1 MSEKTYYK
9 KITHKNGKQ
18 QDFHRYLYEQH
29 LGRKLTRH
37 EVVHHINGDITD
49 NRIENLQLMTLSEH
63 GKLHRIGQKASK
75 ETRKKL
81 SEHASK
87 QDPWAQSKLT
97 REQVQQ
103 AINDIAA
110 GNSLRSVSRK
120 NGLSHSNLLR
130 SINRLKMEEAI

>member
-29 LGRKLTRH
+29 LGRKLTRY

-63 GKLHRIGQKASK
+63 GKLHQTGKTYSA

-87 QDPWAQSKLT
+87 QDRWKQSKLT
-97 REQVQQ
+97 REQVKQ
-103 AINDIAA
+103 AISDISD
-110 GNSLRSVSRK
+110 GNSIRK
-120 NGLSHSNLLR
+120 TAKKFGLSHSNLLR
-130 SINRLKMEEAI
+130 SIKCLEGEIN

>member
-29 LGRKLTRH
+29 LGRKLTRY

-63 GKLHRIGQKASK
+63 GKLHQTGKTYSA

-97 REQVQQ
+97 REQVRQ
-103 AINDIAA
+103 AISEIEA
-110 GNSLRSVSRK
+110 GSSLRGVAREK
-120 NGLSHSNLLR
+120 GIAHHNLLR
-130 SINRLKMEEAI
+130 SINRLKMEEAK

>member
-1 MSEKTYYK
+1 MSENIYYRGK
-9 KITHKNGKQ
+9 KQNGIKR
-18 QDFHRYLYEQH
+18 DVHRIVMEGH
-29 LGRKLTRH
+29 IGRQLERT

-63 GKLHRIGQKASK
+63 GKLHQTGKTYSA

-97 REQVQQ
+97 REQVRQ
-103 AINDIAA
+103 AISEIEA
-110 GNSLRSVSRK
+110 GSSLRGVAREK
-120 NGLSHSNLLR
+120 GIAHHNLLR
-130 SINRLKMEEAI
+130 SINRLKMEEAK